1 MHSRSL
7 RTAFVGLRYRV
18 PAQELVQIYL
28 GDFFDDR
35 QSLGSRERTIA
46 EICRSYRRKRSA
58 LQSDQGMIGGAARL
72 AMLLVHAVDLL
83 DGLVTDDR
91 RNRAQAS
98 DSCRWVGAERLE
110 TTRTH
115 VDDLLTAA
123 LYGMVSEQAIQLLD
137 GQHAHL
143 SVDSN
148 ENGALGG
155 HAIPIQHL
163 IPRPLNLLD
172 GALDRLARER
182 RDGVAEVER
191 EESAR
196 R

>member
-58 LQSDQGMIGGAARL
+58 LQSDQGMIG
-72 AMLLVHAVDLL
+72 
-83 DGLVTDDR
+83 
-91 RNRAQAS
+91 
-98 DSCRWVGAERLE
+98 GAERLE